1 MSWSNLLFMHWPVKV
16 SVLRD
21 LVPANLEIDVFDGEA
36 WLGVIP
42 FLMSD
47 VRPRFAPSVLA
58 FKFPELNVRTY
69 VRHKQRAGVWFFSL
83 DAASSLAVWTARR
96 FYHLPYQFAKMSTFS
111 RGEFIEYQS
120 RRMGV
125 ADARLRCQYR
135 PVGAPVHFRAGTLD
149 SWLTDR
155 YCLFATNR
163 RSEIFRGD
171 IHHEPWPLQP
181 AEVEIETNTMTS
193 PLGLVLPRETPLVH
207 FAKHLDVRAWSL
219 VRSGAPAADDLQG

>member
-1 MSWSNLLFMHWPVKV
+1 MRWSDLLFMHWPVKV
-16 SVLRD
+16 STLRS
-21 LVPANLEIDVFDGEA
+21 LVPANLEIDVFDGQA

-58 FKFPELNVRTY
+58 FRFPELNVRTY
-69 VRHKQRAGVWFFSL
+69 VRHRHKAGVWFFSL
-83 DAASSLAVWTARR
+83 DAASHLAVWTARR

-111 RGEFIEYQS
+111 SGEFIEYQS
-120 RRMGV
+120 QRAGV
-125 ADARLRCQYR
+125 TDAQLRCRYR
-135 PVGAPVHFRAGTLD
+135 PVGAPMHFHAGSLD

-163 RSEIFRGD
+163 RGEVFSGD

-181 AEVEIETNTMTS
+181 AEVEIQANTMTA
-193 PLGLVLPRETPLVH
+193 PLGIALPREMPLLH
-207 FAKHLDVRAWSL
+207 FAKRLDVHAWSL
-219 VRSGAPAADDLQG
+219 TRCGVPATEDLQG